1 MKLWQKSGTFL
12 VATGIIHNTVGL
24 LMGWQILFRLAA
36 DGLFNTVDTDQDE
49 SFFWFLF
56 SGFMMMLLGQLMQD
70 YIREHQQP
78 VARYIGYYLL
88 LLAVVGCILMPLSG
102 FWIVLPQAFI
112 IIQANRQANSLRV

>member
-12 VATGIIHNTVGL
+12 VATGIIHNVIGL
-24 LMGWQILFRLAA
+24 LMGWEVLLRLAA
-36 DGLFNTVDTDQDE
+36 EGFFNTIDTDLDH
-49 SFFWFLF
+49 SIFWFLF

-88 LLAVVGCILMPLSG
+88 LLTLVGCILMPLSG

-112 IIQANRQANSLRV
+112 IIKANRQRNSVRV